1 MIIPVNDIYIIT
13 YIYIYIPGPPN
24 NQQKVG
30 LVSRSFC
37 SKLVKLPCCHVF
49 PRPPHMLSEVVS
61 SATCCAKL
69 RKFLILEWRY
79 TAEIKIFVK
88 SILMGLALVLPF
100 FRLFTEMYSEHESN
114 PGGWTQNCP
123 SVRLDLGKL

>member
-1 MIIPVNDIYIIT
+1 MIFISLRIYI
-13 YIYIYIPGPPN
+13 YVYIYIPGPPN
-24 NQQKVG
+24 NQQKVS

-49 PRPPHMLSEVVS
+49 PRPPHMLWEVAS

-69 RKFLILEWRY
+69 STFLILEWRY
-79 TAEIKIFVK
+79 PAEIKIFVK
-88 SILMGLALVLPF
+88 SILMGLELVLPF
-100 FRLFTEMYSEHESN
+100 LFRLFTEMYSEHESN
-114 PGGWTQNCP
+114 PGGRTQNCP